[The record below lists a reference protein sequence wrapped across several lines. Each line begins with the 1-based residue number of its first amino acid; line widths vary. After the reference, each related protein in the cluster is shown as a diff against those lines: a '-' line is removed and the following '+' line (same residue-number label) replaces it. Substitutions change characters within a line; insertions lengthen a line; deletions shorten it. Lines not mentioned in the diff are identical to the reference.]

1 MHENSKLSQKRDD
14 KKFALLMKLI
24 VLENLKTASRKLEYD

>member
-1 MHENSKLSQKRDD
+1 MANLSQKRDD

-24 VLENLKTASRKLEYD
+24 VLENLKMASRKLEFE